1 MKARK
6 IISVLL
12 VSALTC
18 AMLFAS
24 SAENLYEDF
33 SLAVENGDLSGAMES
48 YADLEERLSDEL
60 SSANKSLE
68 KAFKKNNRELYLE
81 AKSDIRTL
89 AGYTITEEQSDKLLS
104 LIVEESPERAL
115 EDASWLYDNSPY
127 YRPSLTLDYS
137 VSGDGFSYSYHSSKI
152 MKPGSE
158 ITLPDQESINA
169 NSNRLGRLKGWG
181 VTKDDVTYEAG
192 SVITMPL
199 TDQTLYAIW
208 TNEVSF
214 SDPVS
219 GIDVKE
225 EGVSDGDEI
234 ALPEVPAN
242 SEGRVFIGWYDE
254 TTGEFLGPEA
264 EIYTVRGNGAKFEA
278 LYADV
283 EISDVRTTP
292 YSTLPSNTQ
301 VTLKFNVENTGNEDF
316 RNLEVSIS
324 SSDENLSIL
333 NDTLY
338 FRRLPA
344 GSVGTVSTRVVYTG
358 TESAKAIPITVSVT
372 DEDGN
377 VWQNDFSLTSK

>member
-6 IISVLL
+6 IISVLF

-68 KAFKKNNRELYLE
+68 KAFEKNNRELYLE

-137 VSGDGFSYSYHSSKI
+137 ESGDGFSYSYHSSKI

-181 VTKDDVTYEAG
+181 VTKDDVTYEVG

-214 SDPVS
+214 FDPLS
-219 GIDVKE
+219 GIDFKE